1 MNKWTAAPLALVA
14 ALACDRGGTG
24 VAARIPSDS
33 SEFYRTQ
40 VEQMTTVAA
49 AKDSLVRDL
58 AETTRLLSDINTEIM
73 KVSTA
78 RKPVEPAVG
87 GEGVATNDRA
97 MVLKRVQDL
106 TARLND
112 LPPRLT
118 AHEPRLAAS
127 QRRLR
132 SLTSPTD
139 SLKGFVTDLQA
150 TLDGLNAT
158 MESQRT
164 TIATMEADLTGARQQ
179 VATPSTEKAELTD
192 TVSAI
197 TTRENTAYYVIG
209 TRSEL
214 KERGIITEEG
224 GTRFL
229 IFTRTGEVLKPAAN
243 LDPAAFTQVDRR
255 TVTEIKLPDPNKE
268 YQLVSNQNIAYSNIP
283 LDAKGRIKGS
293 LQISSP
299 ERFWGQHR
307 FLILVEK

>member
-1 MNKWTAAPLALVA
+1 MNKWTAVAPLALVA
-14 ALACDRGGTG
+14 ALACSKGSD
-24 VAARIPSDS
+24 VAQRIPSDS
-33 SEFYRTQ
+33 SLYYRNQ

-73 KVSTA
+73 KVSA
-78 RKPVEPAVG
+78 SRKAVEPVVG
-87 GEGVATNDRA
+87 GEGVTTNDRA

-106 TARLND
+106 TARLKGN
-112 LPPRLT
+112 
-118 AHEPRLAAS
+118 ESRLAAS
-127 QRRLR
+127 QKRLR
-132 SLTSPTD
+132 QLTTQSD

-150 TLDGLNAT
+150 TIDGLNAT
-158 MESQRT
+158 LESQRT

-179 VATPSTEKAELTD
+179 VATLSTEKAELTD
-192 TVSAI
+192 TVSSL
-197 TTRENTAYYVIG
+197 TTRENTVYYVIG
-209 TRSEL
+209 ARKDL
-214 KERGIITEEG
+214 KDRGIIKEEG

-229 IFTRTGEVLKPAAN
+229 IFTRTGEVIKPGDN
-243 LDPAAFTQVDRR
+243 LDPTAFTAVDRR

-293 LQISSP
+293 LQITSP

-307 FLILVEK
+307 FLILVER

>member
-1 MNKWTAAPLALVA
+1 
-14 ALACDRGGTG
+14 
-24 VAARIPSDS
+24 
-33 SEFYRTQ
+33 
-40 VEQMTTVAA
+40 MTTVAA

-78 RKPVEPAVG
+78 RKPVEPVVG

-106 TARLND
+106 TARLKAN
-112 LPPRLT
+112 
-118 AHEPRLAAS
+118 ESRLAAS

-132 SLTSPTD
+132 SLTSQSD

-150 TLDGLNAT
+150 TIDGLNAT
-158 MESQRT
+158 LESQRT

-179 VATPSTEKAELTD
+179 VATLSTEKAELTD
-192 TVSAI
+192 TVSAV
-197 TTRENTAYYVIG
+197 TTRENTVYYVIG

-214 KERGIITEEG
+214 KDRGIIKEEG

-229 IFTRTGEVLKPAAN
+229 IFTRTGEVLKPGDN

-307 FLILVEK
+307 FLILVER